1 MNILFMGDCFMKN
14 SDSSIKKYKYLII
27 GTSLGLA
34 VNVIMLL
41 VMAIIF
47 TTLDLDISY
56 AHPMASIAC
65 GIGALVGGYISSK
78 LCKSKGLINGILTG
92 LFIFIIVMLIS
103 LLVSDGSVT
112 LMSFIRLIITLSA
125 ASIGGI
131 LGVNKIFKKRII

>member
-1 MNILFMGDCFMKN
+1 MKN
-14 SDSSIKKYKYLII
+14 NDSNIKKYKYLLI

-41 VMAIIF
+41 IMAVIF
-47 TTLDLDISY
+47 TTLDLDSSY

-65 GIGALVGGYISSK
+65 GIGALFGGYISSK
-78 LCKSKGLINGILTG
+78 LCKSKGLINGVLTG
-92 LFIFIIVMLIS
+92 LFIFIIVMLVS
-103 LLVSDGSVT
+103 LLVSGGSVT